1 MFVKDKDELQHVST
15 LGSHLSRTAYLILS
29 ATQVANIA
37 RGKSLSIGEIDYS
50 SILLDSNLL
59 I

>member
-15 LGSHLSRTAYLILS
+15 LGSQLSRTAYLILNT
-29 ATQVANIA
+29 TQVANIA
-37 RGKSLSIGEIDYS
+37 RGKSFSVRKIGYG
-50 SILLDSNLL
+50 SILFDSNFL

>member
-15 LGSHLSRTAYLILS
+15 LGSHLSRMAYLILS
-29 ATQVANIA
+29 TTQVANIA
-37 RGKSLSIGEIDYS
+37 RGKSLSVREISYG
-50 SILLDSNLL
+50 SILFDSNFL

>member
-15 LGSHLSRTAYLILS
+15 PGSHLSKTTYLILS

-37 RGKSLSIGEIDYS
+37 RGQPLSVGEIGYS
-50 SILLDSNLL
+50 SILSLT
-59 I
+59 

>member
-1 MFVKDKDELQHVST
+1 MFVKDKDELQHLST
-15 LGSHLSRTAYLILS
+15 LGSHLSRTAYLVLS

-37 RGKSLSIGEIDYS
+37 RGKSLSVREIGYG
-50 SILLDSNLL
+50 SILFDSNFL